1 MEITDSNILRKM
13 QSRVI
18 SKDVFDF
25 DRLTARPLLSM
36 LDYSDLDKLYNIA
49 SSIRYSGD
57 IQKKLNAIRDVMRN
71 KGFRKLSQGTNRIT
85 YSYYEDPSIVVKI
98 ATDRVGMKDNPRE
111 FLNQEK
117 LKPFVTK
124 IFEVT
129 PDGVVGEAERVQP
142 ITSREEFLSCADEIY
157 GLLNMLTTKYV
168 LADVGSHF
176 FMNYGIRSNGFGPV
190 LLDFPYLYAVDGNK
204 LICTAP
210 NPNEPSGICGG
221 WIDYDQGFNEL
232 RCIKCGTR
240 YKAVE
245 IAKGIEENKIIRK
258 GRKSKMKVAVN
269 WKGNKKTQEVSLDG
283 QIANDAFK
291 TPTSIVRPA
300 PTVENVGKL
309 KVAPVEKKEIKEVVV
324 TAEEVKVVEKP
335 VEKVEKPIEVIVK
348 KEEPAPVATKKIEEK
363 PKKVA
368 IDDKKAG
375 LKVKVTTQDGK
386 TVESSVDHSSVEE
399 SKKSNMKVNNNPVD
413 RHYKNNHGNGLPRR
427 SQIQLTAI
435 TFEQLK
441 ELDFKYRSIDL
452 EYHKMF
458 FEAKHEKSNP
468 SVTIDY
474 DSIPVEKLLLIA
486 GVDMDDVNEADSLR
500 EELEKTK
507 FDLNQTE
514 EALTNLRKVSNTGT
528 AEINALKDANVA
540 LEKQL
545 KEFKDLLDDK
555 DKEIA
560 ELKKELEQVA
570 VAEAPV
576 EEIPE
581 EDTSVEDDSFYE
593 EDEFD
598 NPNFAYV
605 YGIWQYL
612 NDVCEKYGLEKP
624 ENVPSE
630 SVFTFSANGDPDDD
644 LVRDQEGKIICMP
657 WVNGHIVDSLEIAPK
672 KDVIIGQVQQPKEE
686 STEE

>member
-1 MEITDSNILRKM
+1 M

-49 SSIRYSGD
+49 SSVRYSGD
-57 IQKKLNAIRDVMRN
+57 IMKKLNAIREIMHA

-98 ATDRVGMKDNPRE
+98 ATDKKGMTDSPRE
-111 FLNQEK
+111 FINQER

-129 PDGVVGEAERVQP
+129 PDGVVAEAERVQP
-142 ITSREEFLSCADEIY
+142 ITSREEFLSCSDEIY

-190 LLDFPYLYAVDGNK
+190 LLDFPYLYEVDGSK
-204 LICTAP
+204 LMCSAP
-210 NPNEPSGICGG
+210 NPMEPSGICGG
-221 WIDYDQGFNEL
+221 WIDYDYGFNEL
-232 RCIKCGTR
+232 RCIKCGVEYR
-240 YKAVE
+240 ANE

-269 WKGNKKTQEVSLDG
+269 WKGKNQTQEVSLDG
-283 QIANDAFK
+283 QLANDAFK
-291 TPTSIVRPA
+291 APTSIVRPA
-300 PTVENVGKL
+300 TTVEAVGKL
-309 KVAPVEKKEIKEVVV
+309 KVAPVVKKEVKEVAV
-324 TAEEVKVVEKP
+324 TAEKVEVIEKP
-335 VEKVEKPIEVIVK
+335 VEKVEKPIEVVK
-348 KEEPAPVATKKIEEK
+348 KEEPAPVVAEKVDVSKKAE
-363 PKKVA
+363 
-368 IDDKKAG
+368 DKKAG

-399 SKKSNMKVNNNPVD
+399 DTKKSNMKVNNNPVD

-468 SVTIDY
+468 SVSIDY
-474 DSIPVEKLLLIA
+474 DSIPKDKLLLLT
-486 GVDMDDVNEADSLR
+486 GVDENQNVDALK

-507 FDLNQTE
+507 YDLNQTE
-514 EALTNLRKVSNTGT
+514 EALANLRKVTNGSTETINKLQESNVVL
-528 AEINALKDANVA
+528 EKKCSDLKDLIAY
-540 LEKQL
+540 
-545 KEFKDLLDDK
+545 K
-555 DKEIA
+555 DKEIEDLKRQLE
-560 ELKKELEQVA
+560 ELTKVSVDEDVEDDVVDTQ
-570 VAEAPV
+570 EA
-576 EEIPE
+576 
-581 EDTSVEDDSFYE
+581 SVEDNTIYE
-593 EDEFD
+593 EDEYEND
-598 NPNFAYV
+598 SFAFV
-605 YGIWQYL
+605 YGIWQYV
-612 NDVCEKYGLEKP
+612 DDICEKYNLERP
-624 ENVPSE
+624 ENLPSE
-630 SVFTFSANGDPDDD
+630 SVFTFSATGDPDDD
-644 LVRDQEGKIICMP
+644 LIKDQEGKVICMP
-657 WVNGHIVDSLEIAPK
+657 WVNGHSIDSLDISPK
-672 KDVIIGQVQQPKEE
+672 KDVIIGQVIQPKEE

>member
-1 MEITDSNILRKM
+1 M

-57 IQKKLNAIRDVMRN
+57 IQKKLNAIREVMHN
-71 KGFRKLSQGTNRIT
+71 KGFRKLSQGTNRIA

-111 FLNQEK
+111 FINQEK

-157 GLLNMLTTKYV
+157 GLLNLLTSKYV
-168 LADVGSHF
+168 LADIGSKY
-176 FMNYGIRSNGFGPV
+176 FMNYGLRGNNFGPV
-190 LLDFPYLYAVDGNK
+190 LLDFPYLYEVDGKK
-204 LICTAP
+204 LVCSAP
-210 NPNEPSGICGG
+210 NYNEPSGICGG
-221 WIDYDQGFNEL
+221 WIDYDPGFNEL
-232 RCIKCGTR
+232 ICTKCGVR

-258 GRKSKMKVAVN
+258 GRKSRMKVAVN
-269 WKGNKKTQEVSLDG
+269 WNGKKQTQEVSLDG
-283 QIANDAFK
+283 QLANDAFK
-291 TPTSIVRPA
+291 TPTPIVRPSK
-300 PTVENVGKL
+300 TVEAVGKL
-309 KVAPVEKKEIKEVVV
+309 KVAPVVRKEVKEVAV
-324 TAEEVKVVEKP
+324 TAEEVKVIEKP
-335 VEKVEKPIEVIVK
+335 VEKVEKVEQVEKPVEEVKVESPVVAEK
-348 KEEPAPVATKKIEEK
+348 VEEPKK
-363 PKKVA
+363 A
-368 IDDKKAG
+368 DDKKSG

-399 SKKSNMKVNNNPVD
+399 DTKKSNMKVNNNPVD

-468 SVTIDY
+468 SVSIDY
-474 DSIPVEKLLLIA
+474 DSIPKEKLLLLA
-486 GVDMDDVNEADSLR
+486 GVEENQNVDALK

-507 FDLNQTE
+507 YDLNQTE
-514 EALTNLRKVSNTGT
+514 EALTNLRKVTNGSTET
-528 AEINALKDANVA
+528 INKLQEANVV
-540 LEKQL
+540 LEKNCVDL
-545 KEFKDLLDDK
+545 KELVTFK

-560 ELKKELEQVA
+560 ELKKQLEEFTKV
-570 VAEAPV
+570 PV
-576 EEIPE
+576 EEEIPE
-581 EDTSVEDDSFYE
+581 EVIEDVVDTQETAVEDDTVYEDDEYDNGSFA
-593 EDEFD
+593 F
-598 NPNFAYV
+598 V
-605 YGIWQYL
+605 YGIWQYID
-612 NDVCEKYGLEKP
+612 DVCEKFNLERP
-624 ENVPSE
+624 ENLPSE
-630 SVFTFSANGDPDDD
+630 SVFTFSANGDPNDD
-644 LVRDQEGKIICMP
+644 LIKDQEGKIICMP
-657 WVNGHIVDSLEIAPK
+657 WVNGHSIDSLNISPK
-672 KDVIIGQVQQPKEE
+672 KDVIIGQVQPKEE

>member
-1 MEITDSNILRKM
+1 M

-57 IQKKLNAIRDVMRN
+57 IMKKLKAIREIMHA

-98 ATDRVGMKDNPRE
+98 ATDKKGMTDSPRE
-111 FLNQEK
+111 FINQER

-157 GLLNMLTTKYV
+157 GLLNLLTSKYV
-168 LADVGSHF
+168 LADIGSHY
-176 FMNYGIRSNGFGPV
+176 FMNYGIRSNNFGPV
-190 LLDFPYLYAVDGNK
+190 LLDFPYLYEVDGRK
-204 LICTAP
+204 LVCSAP
-210 NPNEPSGICGG
+210 NFNEPSGICGG
-221 WIDYDQGFNEL
+221 WIDYDPGFNEL
-232 RCIKCGTR
+232 VCIKCGVR

-258 GRKSKMKVAVN
+258 GRKSRMKVAVN
-269 WKGNKKTQEVSLDG
+269 WNGKKQTQEVSLDG
-283 QIANDAFK
+283 QLANDAFK
-291 TPTSIVRPA
+291 TPTPIVRPSK
-300 PTVENVGKL
+300 TVEAVGKL
-309 KVAPVEKKEIKEVVV
+309 KVAPVVKKEVKEVAV

-335 VEKVEKPIEVIVK
+335 VEKVEKAEQV
-348 KEEPAPVATKKIEEK
+348 EK
-363 PKKVA
+363 PVEEVKAESPVVEKVEESKKT
-368 IDDKKAG
+368 DDKKAG

-386 TVESSVDHSSVEE
+386 TVESSVDHSSNEEE

-468 SVTIDY
+468 SVSIDY
-474 DSIPVEKLLLIA
+474 DSIPKEKLLLLA
-486 GVDMDDVNEADSLR
+486 GVEENQNVDALK

-507 FDLNQTE
+507 YDLNQTE
-514 EALTNLRKVSNTGT
+514 EALTNLRKVTNGSTET
-528 AEINALKDANVA
+528 INKLQEANVVLEKKCSDLKDLVA
-540 LEKQL
+540 Y
-545 KEFKDLLDDK
+545 K
-555 DKEIA
+555 DKEIEDLKRQLEELTA
-560 ELKKELEQVA
+560 E
-570 VAEAPV
+570 PV
-576 EEIPE
+576 EEDVE
-581 EDTSVEDDSFYE
+581 EDVVETPEASAEDNTEYEDDEY
-593 EDEFD
+593 D
-598 NPNFAYV
+598 NDNFAFV
-605 YGIWQYL
+605 YGIWQYVD
-612 NDVCEKYGLEKP
+612 DVCEKYNLEKP
-624 ENVPSE
+624 ENLPSE
-630 SVFTFSANGDPDDD
+630 SVFTFSATGDPDED
-644 LVRDQEGKIICMP
+644 LIKDQEGKIICMP
-657 WVNGHIVDSLEIAPK
+657 WVNGHSIDSLDISPK
-672 KDVIIGQVQQPKEE
+672 KDVIIGQVQPREE